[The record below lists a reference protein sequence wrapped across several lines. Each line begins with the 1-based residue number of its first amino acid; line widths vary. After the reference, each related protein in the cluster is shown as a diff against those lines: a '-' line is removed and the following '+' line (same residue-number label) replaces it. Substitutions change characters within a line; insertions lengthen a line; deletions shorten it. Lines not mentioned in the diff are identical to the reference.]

1 MSIPMN
7 DKAALRR
14 VLRAMK
20 TAGAEA
26 VSFDNGEEI
35 ISLKG
40 MGERKILDTMFQ
52 TDDEV
57 ITFRRGDDTLNVHL
71 VYGNEPGVLVSN
83 YWPIL
88 GRLVPALDAEMD
100 TWE

>member
-1 MSIPMN
+1 MNVPSN

-26 VSFDNGEEI
+26 VSFDNGEEV

-40 MGERKILDTMFQ
+40 MGEREILDTMFQ

-57 ITFRRGDDTLNVHL
+57 ITFRRDDDTLNLHL
-71 VYGNEPGVLVSN
+71 VYGNEPGVLVSD
-83 YWPIL
+83 YWPYD
-88 GRLVPALDAEMD
+88 GRLVAPLDAEID